1 MVCRLISLLVFAG
14 ISGSEIL
21 DTSIKLDISI

>member
-1 MVCRLISLLVFAG
+1 MVCRLISLLVFAEN
-14 ISGSEIL
+14 SGSEIL